1 MSANKI
7 QAELRSD
14 FGKGAARQ
22 ARRAGKVPAV
32 IYGHGAEPMHVLLPA
47 HETSLAVR
55 QTNALL
61 DIALDGESH
70 LALVKEV
77 QRDIMRQSVNHVDL
91 LTVRRGERVEVEVN
105 VHVEGEA
112 VPNAVV
118 NLELNTL
125 LVEADATQLP
135 DSITFNV
142 EGREMGEHVAA
153 SEITLPEGVTLITDP
168 ETIVITVSEPQA
180 MDLGEDAEGAESASE
195 GEESSSDSE

>member
-1 MSANKI
+1 MSDNKI
-7 QAELRSD
+7 QAELRTD

-22 ARRAGKVPAV
+22 ARRDGKVPAV
-32 IYGHGAEPMHVLLPA
+32 IYGHGAEPMHILLPA
-47 HETSLAVR
+47 HETTLAVR
-55 QTNALL
+55 HTNALL
-61 DIALDGESH
+61 HITFDGGTH

-77 QRDIMRQSVNHVDL
+77 QRDIMKQSVNHVDL

-105 VHVEGEA
+105 VHIEGEA

-125 LVEADATQLP
+125 LVEADATELP
-135 DSITFNV
+135 ESITFNV
-142 EGREMGEHVAA
+142 EGRDMGEHVAA

-180 MDLGEDAEGAESASE
+180 MDLGEESE
-195 GEESSSDSE
+195 GDEASSEDSSSDSE